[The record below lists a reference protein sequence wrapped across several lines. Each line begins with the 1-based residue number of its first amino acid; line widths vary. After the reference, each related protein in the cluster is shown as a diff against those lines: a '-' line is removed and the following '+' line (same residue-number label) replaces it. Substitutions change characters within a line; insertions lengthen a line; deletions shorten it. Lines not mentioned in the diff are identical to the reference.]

1 MHGIT
6 LLHSISWISKF
17 TDMSHNITPTS
28 RLYRTLNEVMSL
40 ADASNNVFNVS
51 LVIGLDML
59 ADAAGLGLDPLDLRR
74 GLALGLKSPVLEPAR
89 IFV

>member
-1 MHGIT
+1 
-6 LLHSISWISKF
+6 
-17 TDMSHNITPTS
+17 
-28 RLYRTLNEVMSL
+28 MSL